1 MADILN
7 VLVYAL
13 EIKYGYSFESQ
24 AKEKLTLKGQG
35 GPSLEE
41 VEAGRCEKV
50 IICSLLW
57 L

>member
-24 AKEKLTLKGQG
+24 TKEKLTLKGQG

-41 VEAGRCEKV
+41 LEVGRWEKV
-50 IICSLLW
+50 IICSLL
-57 L
+57 

>member
-24 AKEKLTLKGQG
+24 TKEKLTMKGQG

-41 VEAGRCEKV
+41 VEVRRCEKV
-50 IICSLLW
+50 IICSLL
-57 L
+57 